1 MGSVLWAWPI
11 CRALQHREFVTWVVS
26 GRECTM
32 ADSPV
37 LMRDLWGGAALRER
51 ICNYTE
57 YGPHFLPRTRR
68 ALMKFFE
75 EDGSRAL

>member
-1 MGSVLWAWPI
+1 
-11 CRALQHREFVTWVVS
+11 
-26 GRECTM
+26 M